1 MSKKELVAEYSNK
14 IEKIYRQRSP
24 KSAKVIE
31 HAAKYVPDGDMRISI
46 WFEPYPTVMAKG
58 DGCHLY
64 DVDGNDYLDFSNN
77 WTSMILGNNHPRG
90 NLQSGSAGICHG
102 STP

>member
-1 MSKKELVAEYSNK
+1 MDRKELVAEYSKK
-14 IEKIYRQRSP
+14 IEDAYRQRSP

-31 HAAKYVPDGDMRISI
+31 DASKYVPDGDMRISI

-64 DVDGNDYLDFSNN
+64 DVDV
-77 WTSMILGNNHPRG
+77 
-90 NLQSGSAGICHG
+90 QSGSAGICDG